1 MRPAAVAG
9 MFYPANADVL
19 RRDITGY
26 LASAT
31 VELAAT
37 ATPANGLNDQN
48 ELNICP
54 KAIIVPHAGYVYSGS
69 TAALAYATIAP
80 FASTIK
86 HVVLLGPAHYVGA
99 RAAVLPEADALET
112 PLGTV
117 PVWAEAA
124 RTVLSQNRVIESAE
138 VHRQEHS
145 LEVQLPFLQCVL
157 GPGFDVL
164 PLAVSWVSAGRVAEA
179 VHSVWNAT
187 DTLVV
192 VSSDLSHYHSY
203 PDAQR
208 LDSATIAQVLALDP
222 TIDHDQA
229 CGATGIDALL
239 LLAAERNLTPT
250 LLGACNSGDT
260 AGDKRRVVGYSA
272 FRFD

>member
-1 MRPAAVAG
+1 
-9 MFYPANADVL
+9 MFYPANADAL
-19 RRDITGY
+19 RRDIDSY
-26 LASAT
+26 LTSADA
-31 VELAAT
+31 VLAAGRDVANDPNGKT
-37 ATPANGLNDQN
+37 VPNECPA
-48 ELNICP
+48 
-54 KAIIVPHAGYVYSGS
+54 AIIVPHAGYVYSGA

-99 RAAVLPEADALET
+99 RAVVLPEVDALET
-112 PLGTV
+112 PLGAV
-117 PVWAEAA
+117 PIWTDAA
-124 RTVLSQNRVIESAE
+124 HTVLSQNRVIESAD

-157 GPGFDVL
+157 EPGFDVL

-179 VHSVWNAT
+179 VHSVWNAP

-203 PDAQR
+203 DEAQR
-208 LDSATIAQVLALDP
+208 LDAGTIAQVLDLDP

-239 LLAAERNLTPT
+239 LLAAERHLVPT